1 MAATIIVYVLSKGS
15 FPLMSAML
23 AAHAGG
29 APKRSTLFT
38 VAAGCCEAANN
49 SYTNFCAALPATLF
63 SSPNR
68 VYMCDIAMS
77 SKLIAPCYVPKGCAC
92 PVEATLA
99 PGCDGP
105 GPVAATYEPA
115 TL

>member
-1 MAATIIVYVLSKGS
+1 MAATIVFYVLSKGS

-29 APKRSTLFT
+29 APKHSTLFT

-49 SYTNFCAALPATLF
+49 SYTDFCAVLPSPLF

-68 VYMCDIAMS
+68 VYMREITVS
-77 SKLIAPCYVPKGCAC
+77 SKLIAPCYAPKGYAC
-92 PVEATLA
+92 PVEAILA
-99 PGCDGP
+99 AGCDGP
-105 GPVAATYEPA
+105 GPEAAT
-115 TL
+115 

>member
-38 VAAGCCEAANN
+38 VAAGCWEAANN
-49 SYTNFCAALPATLF
+49 SYTNFCAALPSPLF

-68 VYMCDIAMS
+68 VYMRDIAVS
-77 SKLIAPCYVPKGCAC
+77 SKLIAPCYAPKGYAC

-99 PGCDGP
+99 AGCDGP
-105 GPVAATYEPA
+105 GPEAATWEPA

>member
-1 MAATIIVYVLSKGS
+1 MAATIIVFALSKRR

-29 APKRSTLFT
+29 APKCSTLFT
-38 VAAGCCEAANN
+38 VATGCFDAANN
-49 SYTNFCAALPATLF
+49 SYTNFCAVLPSPLF

-68 VYMCDIAMS
+68 VYMRDIAMS
-77 SKLIAPCYVPKGCAC
+77 SKLIAPCCAPKGYAC

-99 PGCDGP
+99 AGCNGP
-105 GPVAATYEPA
+105 GVASA
-115 TL
+115 LCGR